1 MIFRVKFQSMYFY
14 LFFLDGQL
22 QPFTTVTHA
31 KESSHNSSGSGVEV
45 ACHGLADIIT
55 DCPISSSRM
64 AAQKGEDEKQIE
76 NLIEP
81 GKITEI
87 ESGEDELGSIRIIED
102 SKNETIKNNETT
114 GTIHDIE
121 TNETTKDEV
130 EEPFESI
137 ETIMTTDNSKNME
150 TNETFKTESPT
161 LESFETIQPDNEK
174 EPIKELVET
183 IGKIKPTKSV
193 AIIETVKA
201 DKPEV
206 TKIIDITNDT
216 IDRNYRPF
224 MSDEGVKFILKSK
237 FYDDFL
243 KENLESTIVVEVND
257 NICGFLV
264 ADKNWIA
271 LLMVDTDI
279 HGYGA
284 GSALLDVLQQ
294 NLRGQD
300 SEIKCQIHSGNEKAI
315 GFFESKGFSDA
326 PMFLSILEGLQG

>member
-64 AAQKGEDEKQIE
+64 AAQKGKDEKQIE

-87 ESGEDELGSIRIIED
+87 ESGEDELESIRIIED
-102 SKNETIKNNETT
+102 SKNKTIKNNETT

-137 ETIMTTDNSKNME
+137 ETIMTTDNNRL
-150 TNETFKTESPT
+150 FK
-161 LESFETIQPDNEK
+161 
-174 EPIKELVET
+174 
-183 IGKIKPTKSV
+183 
-193 AIIETVKA
+193 A
-201 DKPEV
+201 
-206 TKIIDITNDT
+206 
-216 IDRNYRPF
+216 
-224 MSDEGVKFILKSK
+224 
-237 FYDDFL
+237 
-243 KENLESTIVVEVND
+243 
-257 NICGFLV
+257 C
-264 ADKNWIA
+264 
-271 LLMVDTDI
+271 
-279 HGYGA
+279 
-284 GSALLDVLQQ
+284 
-294 NLRGQD
+294 
-300 SEIKCQIHSGNEKAI
+300 
-315 GFFESKGFSDA
+315 
-326 PMFLSILEGLQG
+326 